1 MDDEIL
7 ILLRGDKSSRIKGIR
22 LLMQLNEFRNHLN
35 AYIMSNSGNK
45 DDATMIL
52 SDTLIAFSKKVFK
65 EKEFKPNNG
74 IVAYLIGI
82 AKFKWL
88 DELKKRKQRIP
99 TTELTHTNF
108 DGHDE
113 GNLDILIKGEKAS
126 LLRSILSFMKVNCKE
141 VIMYWAGKYKMS
153 EIAQLLGYKSEGVA
167 RKKKSECMKEL
178 LNYLDDH
185 PKVKAQLRS

>member
-7 ILLRGDKSSRIKGIR
+7 TLLRGDKTARIKGIR
-22 LLMQLNEFRNHLN
+22 SLMQLNEFRNHLN
-35 AYIMSNSGNK
+35 AYIMNNSGNK

-99 TTELTHTNF
+99 TTELTHTNIPN
-108 DGHDE
+108 E
-113 GNLDILIKGEKAS
+113 EYGNLNLLIRGEKAN
-126 LLRSILSFMKVNCKE
+126 LLKSILSLMKVNCKE

-153 EIAQLLGYKSEGVA
+153 EIAKMLGYKSEGVA

-178 LNYLDDH
+178 LIYLSEH